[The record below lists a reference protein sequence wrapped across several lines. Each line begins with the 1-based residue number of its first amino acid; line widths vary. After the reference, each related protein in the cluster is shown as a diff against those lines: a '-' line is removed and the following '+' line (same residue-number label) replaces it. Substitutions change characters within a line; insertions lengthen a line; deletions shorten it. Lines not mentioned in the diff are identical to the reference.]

1 MQDTHLI
8 KFPSLGGSALRVAI
22 YYGIFGVLWILFS
35 DWFVSVVAVDE
46 RAWHTLQS
54 AKGLLFIALSVAL
67 IFLLIYRENIKARLA
82 VEQLAE
88 ERRRLDGILE
98 GTRAGTWEW
107 HVPSGHTVFN
117 ERWAEMIGYTLE
129 ELAPVSIETWM
140 QHTHPDDLRRANE
153 LLQRHFDGEL
163 AYYEC
168 ECRMRHKEGHWV
180 WILDRGRL
188 IERTPDG
195 KPLLMLGTHIDISRR
210 KAFEVETRRMNRLY
224 ATLSETNQAIV
235 RVSEQSVM
243 FQRICDIAVEHGGFS
258 LAWIGL
264 PNPEDDRIEIAAA
277 SGQTDYLEGIHIV
290 TDHDQPEG
298 HGPTAQAYR
307 TGERRVINDF
317 ARHPMTQPWHE
328 RAVQFHIR
336 ASAAFP
342 LRRNGQIF
350 GVLNIYACETDFF
363 QSREIELL
371 EEMAADIGF
380 GVENYRR
387 VIELAASEAR
397 FHAIADGITD
407 AMVMANPKREIQWCN
422 PAFIQTFGYT
432 LDELQGRQTR
442 IIYADPD
449 EFERQG
455 RLRYNPEAPSHGERF
470 EVAYRRKNGEEFIG
484 ETIGT
489 ALRNEA
495 DELIGHVALIR
506 DVTEQR
512 KTEDQ
517 LRIAAAAFEV
527 ENGIMITD
535 RELYIERVNRAFTRI
550 TGYEADEVIGAGPGI
565 LQSGQHSK
573 AFYREMW
580 QKITAEG
587 FWEGEIW
594 NRKKDGEIYPEW
606 LTISVVRN
614 ESGEVTHYIASFSD
628 ITERKAAEQRIH
640 QLAFF
645 DPLTQLANRRLFI
658 DRVEHA
664 HLTSERS
671 NQYGAL
677 LMLDMDHFK
686 VLNDTQGHH
695 SGDQLLIEV
704 GRRLEAKVRD
714 ADTVARIGGDEF
726 VVLLE
731 SLGSDNDVAVN
742 IASEIAEKIQHALT
756 QPYKLQDIDD
766 YRITPSVGVVL
777 FHGQET
783 SVDELLKQ
791 ADVALYEAKA
801 AGRNTVRFFNP
812 DMQDKVNERARLEG
826 ALSKALEQDE
836 FILHYQPQMDR
847 DGYLVGAEALLRWKP
862 KGSDSLVSPAEFIPL
877 AEESGL
883 IVPMGYWVLE
893 TACRQLYQWQQ
904 QRPGATFN
912 LAVNI
917 SARQFHQSDFIDR
930 LQEIIALS
938 GANPTGL
945 KLELTE
951 SVVLDDIG
959 YVIERLQGLQELGI
973 GTSMDDFG
981 TGYSSLSYLK
991 RLPFEQL
998 KIDTSFVRDVA
1009 HSSNDSAIV
1018 RAIIAMGHSLGLQI
1032 VAEGVETE
1040 EQKVYLH
1047 NYECDLY
1054 QGYMFGRPVPV
1065 EEFEKAHF

>member
-1 MQDTHLI
+1 MQDKHLI
-8 KFPSLGGSALRVAI
+8 ELPSLSGSALRVAI
-22 YYGIFGVLWILFS
+22 YYGIFGILWILLS
-35 DWFVSVVAVDE
+35 DWFVSVVATDE

-54 AKGLLFIALSVAL
+54 AKGLIFVGLSVAL
-67 IFLLIYRENIKARLA
+67 IFLLIYRENIKARRA

-107 HVPSGHTVFN
+107 HVPSGYTVFN
-117 ERWAEMIGYTLE
+117 ERWAELIGYTLD
-129 ELAPVSIETWM
+129 ELKPLSIETWS
-140 QHTHPDDLRRANE
+140 QFVHPDDVHHANE

-168 ECRMRHKEGHWV
+168 ECRMRHKDGHWV

-188 IERTPDG
+188 IERTPEG

-210 KAFEVETRRMNRLY
+210 KAYEAETRRMSRLY
-224 ATLSETNQAIV
+224 AALSETNQAIV
-235 RVSEQSVM
+235 RVSEEGVIY
-243 FQRICDIAVEHGGFS
+243 QRICDIAVEHGGFS

-264 PNPEDDRIEIAAA
+264 PNPEDDRIEIASA
-277 SGQTDYLEGIHIV
+277 SGQTGYLEGIQIV
-290 TDHDQPEG
+290 TDRDQPEG

-317 ARHPMTQPWHE
+317 AQDTMTQPWHQ
-328 RAVQFHIR
+328 RAAQFDIR

-350 GVLNIYACETDFF
+350 GVLNIYAGEAGFF

-380 GVENYRR
+380 GVENYQR
-387 VIELAASEAR
+387 VLELAASEAR

-407 AMVMANPKREIQWCN
+407 AIVMANPKREIQWCN
-422 PAFIQTFGYT
+422 PAFLQIFGYT

-449 EFERQG
+449 EYERQG
-455 RLRYNPEAPSHGERF
+455 RLRYNKEVSEHVQRF
-470 EVAYRRKNGEEFIG
+470 EVSYQRKNGETFIG
-484 ETIGT
+484 ETFGT

-495 DELIGHVALIR
+495 DELIGYVALIR

-535 RELYIERVNRAFTRI
+535 QDLCIEQVNRAFTRI

-573 AFYREMW
+573 AFYQDMW
-580 QKITAEG
+580 QKITEEG
-587 FWEGEIW
+587 FWEGEVW

-606 LTISVVRN
+606 LTISVVRDD
-614 ESGEVTHYIASFSD
+614 SGKLTHYIASFSD

-645 DPLTQLANRRLFI
+645 DPLTQLANRRLFV
-658 DRVEHA
+658 DRLEHA
-664 HLTSERS
+664 RLASERS

-695 SGDQLLIEV
+695 AGDQLLMEV
-704 GRRLEAKVRD
+704 GRRLEGKVRG

-726 VVLLE
+726 VILLE
-731 SLGSDNDVAVN
+731 SLGDDNDVAIN
-742 IASEIAEKIQHALT
+742 IASEIADKIQHTLT
-756 QPYKLQDIDD
+756 QPYQLDDSDD

-847 DGYLVGAEALLRWKP
+847 DGYLVGAEALLRWQP
-862 KGSDSLVSPAEFIPL
+862 KASESLISPAEFIPL
-877 AEESGL
+877 AEDTGL
-883 IVPMGYWVLE
+883 IVPIGYWVLE
-893 TACRQLYQWQQ
+893 TACRQLHRWQQ
-904 QRPGATFN
+904 QRPGMAFN

-917 SARQFHQSDFIDR
+917 SARQFHQHDFIDR
-930 LQEIIALS
+930 LQEIIESS

-959 YVIERLQGLQELGI
+959 YVVERLQELQELGI
-973 GTSMDDFG
+973 GTSLDDFG

-991 RLPFEQL
+991 RLPIEQL
-998 KIDTSFVRDVA
+998 KIDTSFVRDIA
-1009 HSSNDSAIV
+1009 HSSHDSAIV

-1040 EQKVYLH
+1040 EQKAYLQ
-1047 NYECDLY
+1047 NYECDIY
-1054 QGYMFGRPVPV
+1054 QGYLFGRPVPV
-1065 EEFEKAHF
+1065 EAFEKQQF